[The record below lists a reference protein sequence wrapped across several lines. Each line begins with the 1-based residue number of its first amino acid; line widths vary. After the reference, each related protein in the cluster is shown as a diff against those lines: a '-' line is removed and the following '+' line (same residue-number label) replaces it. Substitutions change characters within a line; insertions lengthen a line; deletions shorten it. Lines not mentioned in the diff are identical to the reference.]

1 MDVYANVDEVC
12 QGERKTKVEFEIE
25 MLKEQVEKL
34 NARLARIELSIS
46 ARATNETSDDEAL
59 DNSLEGINRL
69 MLLLKNGLQKGD

>member
-1 MDVYANVDEVC
+1 M
-12 QGERKTKVEFEIE
+12 QGYEFEKKTIVEVEIE
-25 MLKEQVEKL
+25 LLKEQFAKI
-34 NARLARIELSIS
+34 NSRLSRIELSIS